1 MARERSPN
9 RDKAYELFKK
19 ANGNI
24 MNREIAKQLEISEKT
39 VGGWKSKDKWLNKL
53 NGVLHS
59 NERSAPFVSSDE
71 RGAPLGNQNAKGNKG
86 GAAKKRN
93 KNALKTGEYETIFA
107 DYLTKEERAIF
118 GEEVEPALV
127 LAEEIQ
133 LLRVR
138 QVRMMNRLKQAENGL
153 NENEKT
159 TLYELRGRKS
169 LIEAKG
175 KKMPVSI
182 DKVLTETEVQE
193 RTTRK
198 IDDVLRIEDALTRIS
213 GQLNRALK
221 QFDELSRSDSRK
233 ELLEQQI
240 NKLKSEVTIAQYEA
254 SNLVKKESEEQD
266 DGFLAALES
275 EGETLWPVE

>member
-24 MNREIAKQLEISEKT
+24 MNREIADQLEISEKT
-39 VGGWKSKDKWLNKL
+39 VGGWKSKDKWNQKL
-53 NGVLHS
+53 NGVLQS
-59 NERSAPFVSSDE
+59 NERSTPLKSSDK
-71 RGAPLGNQNAKGNKG
+71 RGAPPGNQNAKGNKG

-93 KNALKTGEYETIFA
+93 KNAVKTGEYETIFA
-107 DYLTKEERAIF
+107 DYLTAEERVVFAQQL
-118 GEEVEPALV
+118 EPSLV

-175 KKMPVSI
+175 MKMPVTL
-182 DKVLTETEVQE
+182 DNVLTETEVQE

-198 IDDVLRIEDALTRIS
+198 IDDALRIEDALTRIS

-233 ELLEQQI
+233 EMLDQQI
-240 NKLKSEVTIAQYEA
+240 EKIKAEIEILRGS
-254 SNLVKKESEEQD
+254 KEGNAD
-266 DGFLAALES
+266 ATDWKTALE
-275 EGETLWPVE
+275 EAEKELIEMGELNGD